1 MHLTLRKKAA
11 LTKKKSIFQEILKL
25 NNSKKNLTKR
35 RLLNP

>member
-11 LTKKKSIFQEILKL
+11 LTKKKSVFQEILKL
-25 NNSKKNLTKR
+25 NNTKKNVSKK